1 MQICRAFFGY
11 IDGCSETKKM
21 NVKEIAYSKSLSN
34 KTDKNIN
41 INLHFSVETDYSPRS
56 LCTLNDSYTYNYLF
70 IFFIGRNE

>member
-34 KTDKNIN
+34 KTDKNLI
-41 INLHFSVETDYSPRS
+41 
-56 LCTLNDSYTYNYLF
+56 
-70 IFFIGRNE
+70 